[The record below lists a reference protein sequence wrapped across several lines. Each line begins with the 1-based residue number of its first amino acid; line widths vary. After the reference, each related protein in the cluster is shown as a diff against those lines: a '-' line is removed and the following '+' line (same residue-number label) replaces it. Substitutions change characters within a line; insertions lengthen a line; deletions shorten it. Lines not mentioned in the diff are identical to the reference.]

1 VDIGFAKKTCV
12 NQKTKAFRDP
22 VKSGKDCD
30 NYATQKATPI
40 RDWLVKRQ
48 RCHVCLP
55 RRELRMEKGVR
66 QVALLKITL
75 YCTTYLRIINFTDME
90 KRPFKHL
97 CVFADEWAIVRRSH
111 RVASLHRKSQI
122 ANRKSQ
128 IANRKSQI
136 ANRKSQIASASLR
149 GDVGHRGR
157 RVIDT
162 RQDYNHQGWL

>member
-1 VDIGFAKKTCV
+1 
-12 NQKTKAFRDP
+12 
-22 VKSGKDCD
+22 
-30 NYATQKATPI
+30 
-40 RDWLVKRQ
+40 
-48 RCHVCLP
+48 
-55 RRELRMEKGVR
+55 MEKGVR

-136 ANRKSQIASASLR
+136 ASASLR